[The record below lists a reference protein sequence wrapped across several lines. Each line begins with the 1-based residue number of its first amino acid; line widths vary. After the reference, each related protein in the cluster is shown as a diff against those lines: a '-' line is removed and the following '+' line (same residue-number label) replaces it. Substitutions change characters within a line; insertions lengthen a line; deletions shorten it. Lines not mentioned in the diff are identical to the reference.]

1 MKTLIVKGNVKEIK
15 ERQYEGRNII
25 NLILEEGIEKI
36 GKNAFANNNIYL
48 VYFPKSLTEL
58 DSSFYDLDV
67 SKLIVHNG
75 FKFYEGF
82 KYERS

>member
-67 SKLIVHNG
+67 SKLIVYNG